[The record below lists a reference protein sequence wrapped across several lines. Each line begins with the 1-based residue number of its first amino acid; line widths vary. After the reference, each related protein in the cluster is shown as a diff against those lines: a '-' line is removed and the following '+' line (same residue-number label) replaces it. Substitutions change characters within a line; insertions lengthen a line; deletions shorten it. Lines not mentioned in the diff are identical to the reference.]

1 MFEVFLVSYLVL
13 ATGQVREYERVP
25 MAPYASSAKHD
36 EVASLKVKASE
47 HDMCRALKHQREFT
61 HYTPEGA
68 LGIVYICQE
77 VW

>member
-25 MAPYASSAKHD
+25 MAPV
-36 EVASLKVKASE
+36 VASLKVKATQT
-47 HDMCRALKHQREFT
+47 DMCRALKHQREFT

-68 LGIVYICQE
+68 LGIVYVCQE